1 MKTGKYR
8 GLTIKLSQTQ
18 NVPATDGG
26 LITVKYRGSYAKCR
40 GRRGIYESESSDQ
53 NPDGPD

>member
-26 LITVKYRGSYAKCR
+26 LITVKYRGSYAKR
-40 GRRGIYESESSDQ
+40 PAEGGMAASGSLD
-53 NPDGPD
+53 